1 MLHLSIGREDKWMI
15 TLVKYKTGE
24 RRVGI
29 LTGILYVLYL
39 NHIGTCTLNK
49 NCVMNYMNDT
59 HCNEINSLYYMA
71 LLIFSMSDGLA
82 FFIKFYYIIP
92 IFVSKNKYL

>member
-1 MLHLSIGREDKWMI
+1 
-15 TLVKYKTGE
+15 
-24 RRVGI
+24 
-29 LTGILYVLYL
+29 
-39 NHIGTCTLNK
+39 
-49 NCVMNYMNDT
+49 MNDT